1 MLGRQ
6 IMNFSKTNKKEV
18 NPMKSPIRGL
28 ILTLMTFALL
38 LSVGCDYASV
48 TAPEP
53 IEAQSTVDA
62 SPANDINSEYGTL
75 SKKGGKKGSSDD
87 DGSEDDGSVSQ
98 GNRGNTRYGWAF

>member
-1 MLGRQ
+1 MLGRK
-6 IMNFSKTNKKEV
+6 IMNFSKSNKKEV

-53 IEAQSTVDA
+53 IEAQSTLDA
-62 SPANDINSEYGTL
+62 SFDNDINSENDTL
-75 SKKGGKKGSSDD
+75 SKKGGKGGKKDSPT
-87 DGSEDDGSVSQ
+87 DDGSV
-98 GNRGNTRYGWAF
+98 GDTGPGHTRYGWAF

>member
-1 MLGRQ
+1 
-6 IMNFSKTNKKEV
+6 MNFSKTNKKEV

-53 IEAQSTVDA
+53 IEAQSTLDA
-62 SPANDINSEYGTL
+62 SPANDINSENDTL
-75 SKKGGKKGSSDD
+75 SKRGGKKKDSST
-87 DGSEDDGSVSQ
+87 DDGSVSE
-98 GNRGNTRYGWAF
+98 GNKGNTRYGWAF